1 MRSRLAAASP
11 LRISALTGVA
21 APVRRNMLLLAAGM
35 AALYGMVELASAV
48 ATVTFVSAG
57 GSRSLTGLAPAAF
70 LSSAALTALPAGRSM
85 DRFGRAPVLRAGFVA
100 GICGCLIA
108 AVGSSWKS
116 LPAVIVAFAL
126 VGSSIGTVM
135 LSRTA
140 AADMYPAERRAEGIA
155 LVLFG
160 AVFGALL
167 GPAVFI
173 PLIGGGELQGS
184 SLAAAWLGAAAFMA
198 AGLAL
203 LTGVRTDPTDIA
215 QSMSPSTAATPEA
228 EPVARILR
236 RPGIAAVLV
245 GAVASWAI
253 MVTLMTLMAPVLA
266 AQHHAKTAIFPVLS
280 AHFVG
285 MFALFPV
292 VGVVIDRVGGRRALL
307 GGLLLLTVSAL
318 ALPAALASVPL
329 TAVVL
334 LCIGLGWS
342 FAYVSATTELLSSAT
357 PAERG
362 RLLGASDLLSGLT
375 GAGLV
380 VLAGYVLDTD
390 GVEYVAGGAAL
401 VAVTAILLIVTRL
414 GWSS

>member
-1 MRSRLAAASP
+1 MRSRLAAAP

-48 ATVTFVSAG
+48 ATLTFVSAG
-57 GSRSLTGLAPAAF
+57 GSRSLTGLAPAVF

-108 AVGSSWKS
+108 AVGSSSTS

-126 VGSSIGTVM
+126 VGASIGTVM

-173 PLIGGGELQGS
+173 PLVGGGELEGS
-184 SLAAAWLGAAAFMA
+184 SLGAAWLGAAAFMA

-203 LTGVRTDPTDIA
+203 LTGVRTDPTAIA
-215 QSMSPSTAATPEA
+215 RSMSPSTAATREA

-253 MVTLMTLMAPVLA
+253 MVTLMTLMAPALA
-266 AQHHAKTAIFPVLS
+266 SHHHAKTAIFPVLS

-307 GGLLLLTVSAL
+307 GGLILLTVSAL
-318 ALPAALASVPL
+318 ALPAALVSVPL

-342 FAYVSATTELLSSAT
+342 FAYVSATTELLGTAS

-362 RLLGASDLLSGLT
+362 RLLGACDLLSGLT

-401 VAVTAILLIVTRL
+401 VAVTAMLLIVTRL